1 MATKKR
7 YSRLSWRV
15 NEMKKWKAAVSIMIL
30 FLLGAA
36 AGALVTHKIDQ
47 ERIENILNGEQKTT
61 REFIVQRL
69 NRELDLDA
77 TQLEQLRAIVR
88 ETHTEVKNVRRQ
100 IRPQIEEILSHS
112 QDKVRAILRPDQRVK
127 FEQII
132 AERRKKRETE
142 ENSK

>member
-1 MATKKR
+1 
-7 YSRLSWRV
+7 
-15 NEMKKWKAAVSIMIL
+15 MKKWKALVSIIIL
-30 FLLGAA
+30 LLLGAA
-36 AGALVTHKIDQ
+36 AGALVTHKIYQ
-47 ERIENILNGEQKTT
+47 ERMENVISGEPKTT
-61 REFIVQRL
+61 RDFIVRRL
-69 NRELDLDA
+69 NREFDFDA
-77 TQLEQLRAIVR
+77 TQLEQLRAIVQ
-88 ETHTEVKNVRRQ
+88 ETHAEMKNVRRQ